1 MDKARAR
8 QLYELAD
15 RLSQVDVATLSEQQL
30 SEREQMIARLQQE
43 LKQDVAE
50 GAASQFDTSMHDQ
63 IKNATPQQ
71 LVKMAQEFAGDWMHY
86 ESELKLIQQAQR
98 ELQNNVTE
106 AEVDESNA
114 FTNARMNAIKAG
126 KKEFTVNGKE
136 YKVTGDTSDEKVVE
150 DEITTE
156 AYERLYRVFDFSN
169 FKVE

>member
-43 LKQDVAE
+43 LKQGVA
-50 GAASQFDTSMHDQ
+50 
-63 IKNATPQQ
+63 
-71 LVKMAQEFAGDWMHY
+71 
-86 ESELKLIQQAQR
+86 
-98 ELQNNVTE
+98 E

-114 FTNARMNAIKAG
+114 FTDARMNAIKAG
-126 KKEFTVNGKE
+126 KKEFTLNGKE

-150 DEITTE
+150 DDITTE

-169 FKVE
+169 FKG